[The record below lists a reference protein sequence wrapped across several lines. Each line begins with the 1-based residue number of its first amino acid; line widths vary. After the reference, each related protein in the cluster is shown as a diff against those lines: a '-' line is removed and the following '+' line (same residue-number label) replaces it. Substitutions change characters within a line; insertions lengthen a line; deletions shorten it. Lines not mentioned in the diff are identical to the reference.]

1 MQYYN
6 FEGKSYEIIITD
18 EWDRNEQR
26 EEQILRDFKYLE
38 SKYDWGLIKLRITNG
53 LWEGWLK
60 EIDYVIGDNGTHY
73 KDKWERGKEEGFNK
87 EVDEEG
93 FW

>member
-1 MQYYN
+1 MVKYN

-38 SKYDWGLIKLRITNG
+38 SISDWGLIKLRITNG

-60 EIDYVIGDNGTHY
+60 HIGEM
-73 KDKWERGKEEGFNK
+73 ERIESPKNETN
-87 EVDEEG
+87 

>member
-18 EWDRNEQR
+18 EWERNEQR
-26 EEQILRDFKYLE
+26 EEQIIRDFKYLE
-38 SKYDWGLIKLRITNG
+38 SISDWGLIKLRITNG

-60 EIDYVIGDNGTHY
+60 HIGEMEQIEAPKN
-73 KDKWERGKEEGFNK
+73 DKT
-87 EVDEEG
+87 

>member
-1 MQYYN
+1 MVKYN
-6 FEGKSYEIIITD
+6 FEGKSYEITITD

-38 SKYDWGLIKLRITNG
+38 SNGDWLVIKNRITNG
-53 LWEGWLK
+53 LWEGWLRC
-60 EIDYVIGDNGTHY
+60 VGDM
-73 KDKWERGKEEGFNK
+73 ERIEATNEEKNETK
-87 EVDEEG
+87 

>member
-1 MQYYN
+1 MVKYN

-38 SKYDWGLIKLRITNG
+38 SKKEWLTIKNRITNG

-60 EIDYVIGDNGTHY
+60 HIGEM
-73 KDKWERGKEEGFNK
+73 ERIESPKNETN
-87 EVDEEG
+87 

>member
-1 MQYYN
+1 MVKYN
-6 FEGKSYEIIITD
+6 FEGKSYEITITD

-38 SKYDWGLIKLRITNG
+38 SKKEWLTIKNRI
-53 LWEGWLK
+53 L
-60 EIDYVIGDNGTHY
+60 NGTTIG
-73 KDKWERGKEEGFNK
+73 WMVCVGEMERIEAPKNETK
-87 EVDEEG
+87 

>member
-1 MQYYN
+1 MVKYN

-18 EWDRNEQR
+18 EWERNEQR

-38 SKYDWGLIKLRITNG
+38 SKSDWGLIKLRIANG
-53 LWEGWLK
+53 LWEGWLNHIGQI
-60 EIDYVIGDNGTHY
+60 ERIDAPKN
-73 KDKWERGKEEGFNK
+73 DKT
-87 EVDEEG
+87 

>member
-1 MQYYN
+1 MQYYT

-18 EWDRNEQR
+18 EWERNEQR
-26 EEQILRDFKYLE
+26 EEQIIRDFKYLE
-38 SKYDWGLIKLRITNG
+38 SISDWGLIKLRITNG

-60 EIDYVIGDNGTHY
+60 HIGEMEQIEAPKN
-73 KDKWERGKEEGFNK
+73 DKT
-87 EVDEEG
+87 